1 MNEHDEETFVAVSAI
16 LMASVFM
23 QDEAE
28 INKRR
33 KKRKVW
39 VKPWIERRDE
49 LGAYNALVCG
59 FTPSERT
66 NYRRFMRMNTE
77 TAEEVK

>member
-33 KKRKVW
+33 KKRKLW
-39 VKPWIERRDE
+39 VKPWIER
-49 LGAYNALVCG
+49 
-59 FTPSERT
+59 
-66 NYRRFMRMNTE
+66 
-77 TAEEVK
+77 